1 MKRLVLVGAGHAHV
15 EVLRDFARSAGD
27 VELVVVSPYPWLTY
41 SGMVPGFIA
50 GHYTLD
56 ECTID
61 VAALAARANAR
72 LLVTAATGL
81 DARARQVRCASGAVV
96 EYDFLCLDVGSQ
108 APADAAAGV
117 ERHAVVMRPLERL
130 VKGWTDTL
138 AAAHAGRVH
147 SITLVGTGAAG
158 VELAFAM
165 HHRLRRELGEAAP
178 HLRLIGD
185 SQVAVPGFHAGARRR
200 IRAEIEARRIEW
212 HQGSG
217 VVEVGAGFVR
227 LQNGLEFAT
236 DVVFWAAGAAPHR
249 WLAGCGLATDTRGF
263 VLTDERMRSCSHP
276 EVFAAGD
283 CAAQQGHPR
292 PKAGVFAVRA
302 GPALAAGLRAALD
315 GRAPRHFVPRSRY
328 LALLSAGN
336 RYAIGVWDG
345 VSWEGEWVWRW
356 KDRIDREFVQRY
368 RLGTHP
374 GARPQ
379 VS

>member
-1 MKRLVLVGAGHAHV
+1 MKRLVLVGAGHAHI
-15 EVLRDFARSAGD
+15 EVLRDLAQPPAD
-27 VELVVVSPYPWLTY
+27 VEVVVVNPYPWLTY
-41 SGMVPGFIA
+41 SGMVPGFVA
-50 GHYTLD
+50 GHYTLE

-72 LLVTAATGL
+72 LLFTAATAL
-81 DARARQVRCASGAVV
+81 DPGARQVRCANGAVLD
-96 EYDFLCLDVGSQ
+96 YDVLSLDVGSQ

-117 ERHAVVMRPLERL
+117 ERNAVLMRPLERL

-138 AAAHAGRVH
+138 AGARAGRVH

-165 HHRLRRELGEAAP
+165 HHRLRREMAEAAP

-185 SQVAVPGFHAGARRR
+185 SRAVVPAFHAGARRR
-200 IRAEIEARRIEW
+200 IRAEIEGRRIEW

-217 VVEVGAGFVR
+217 VVEVGKGFVH
-227 LQNGLEFAT
+227 LQNGFEFGT

-249 WLAGCGLATDTRGF
+249 WLTDCGLATDARGF
-263 VLTDERMRSCSHP
+263 VLTDERLRSCSHP

-283 CAAQQGHPR
+283 CASQQGHPR
-292 PKAGVFAVRA
+292 AKAGVFAVRA
-302 GPALAAGLRAALD
+302 GPALAAALRAALS
-315 GRAPRHFVPRSRY
+315 GRQPRKHVPRARY
-328 LALLSAGN
+328 LALISAGN

-356 KDRIDREFVQRY
+356 KDRIDRHFVQRY
-368 RLGTHP
+368 RI
-374 GARPQ
+374 
-379 VS
+379 